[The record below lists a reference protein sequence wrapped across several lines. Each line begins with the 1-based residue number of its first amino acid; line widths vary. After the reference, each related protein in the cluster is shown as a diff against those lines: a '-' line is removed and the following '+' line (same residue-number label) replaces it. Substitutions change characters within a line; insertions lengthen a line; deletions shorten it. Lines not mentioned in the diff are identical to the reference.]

1 MIRSTH
7 LASRLTMSLAL
18 DRSPSLSPSLSPS
31 SNPSLSLWPNPNQ
44 DEFFHHHN
52 WVSDNGWKMLFFEY
66 GFQVSKYAR
75 R

>member
-7 LASRLTMSLAL
+7 LASRLTMPLAL
-18 DRSPSLSPSLSPS
+18 DRSPSPSPSP
-31 SNPSLSLWPNPNQ
+31 NPSLSLWPNRNQ

-66 GFQVSKYAR
+66 GLQVSKYASR
-75 R
+75 